1 MPVEALTVAVLA
13 EIGYS
18 SSEMAELLLEG
29 AVVGDDVNLSAF
41 LCARRLADLAACV
54 SEALA
59 KQDGKLVHG

>member
-41 LCARRLADLAACV
+41 LCARRL
-54 SEALA
+54 
-59 KQDGKLVHG
+59 